1 MMNWR
6 VKRIQE
12 DDYGCEE
19 RLENERAKV
28 LVTLVEGNGQER
40 ILRVEDDWLYEHG
53 IDEGDPWPQPEG
65 LTSAVA
71 ATML

>member
-1 MMNWR
+1 M
-6 VKRIQE
+6 
-12 DDYGCEE
+12 
-19 RLENERAKV
+19 ENERAKV

-53 IDEGDPWPQPEG
+53 IDEGNPWPQPEG

-71 ATML
+71 AAML